1 MLSNCCQLSRW
12 LPFTKK
18 KATFQRHFISGWLC
32 ANILSIRSPLNY
44 FLVDKET
51 FCPLMLDWP
60 SLCFHF
66 FSWKSISNH
75 FLRPF
80 PPLAPPTPPHHS
92 LLPPSLSPS
101 HPPPPPPAMF
111 LSIHERLT
119 EHTSSVSASP
129 CFTFTQSHTHSSPGS
144 FRGQPSYWA
153 ASLEQMG
160 LRAKAVHWLLPF
172 FIFLHSAHRRWN
184 YASSCID
191 SGRQM
196 EARQFRLSTGVALA
210 SAPSFM
216 LHRLCL
222 IHQLLR
228 YQLNS
233 NI

>member
-75 FLRPF
+75 
-80 PPLAPPTPPHHS
+80 S
-92 LLPPSLSPS
+92 
-101 HPPPPPPAMF
+101 PPPPAMF

-119 EHTSSVSASP
+119 EHTSSFSASP